1 MDCQMPGMDG
11 YEATGQLRRREA
23 MQPGRRMPVIAMTA
37 GAMEGDRQRCLDAG
51 MDDYIAKP
59 VNLAA
64 LEGALRRW
72 VGDDALDIV
81 SLDEAAPETT
91 A

>member
-1 MDCQMPGMDG
+1 
-11 YEATGQLRRREA
+11 
-23 MQPGRRMPVIAMTA
+23 MTA